1 MKAKGSA
8 LTEAERHAFE
18 TVQAAQDEGRLCLVR
33 SMLDGRE
40 RAAVCSVFSDDDGML
55 VVTPHAVLITD
66 DEAKRIA
73 DPDGRPTTVRA
84 LGDLLA

>member
-1 MKAKGSA
+1 METKGSA
-8 LTEAERHAFE
+8 LTEEERRAFE
-18 TVQAAQDEGRLCLVR
+18 EVQAAQDEGRLCLVR

-55 VVTPHAVLITD
+55 VVMPHAVLITD
-66 DEAKRIA
+66 DEAGRIA

-84 LGDLLA
+84 LDDLQA